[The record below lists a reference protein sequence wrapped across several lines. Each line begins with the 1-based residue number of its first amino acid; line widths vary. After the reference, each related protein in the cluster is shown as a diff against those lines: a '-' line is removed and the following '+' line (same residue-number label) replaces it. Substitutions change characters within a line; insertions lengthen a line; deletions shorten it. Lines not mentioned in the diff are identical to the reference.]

1 MKLRQHRALLVPCL
15 LLALAPAPAAA
26 APAPARTEACT
37 LVKGAPTGD
46 GTATYDLALSGFQG
60 NTRVVIS
67 GPGRTRE
74 ARVASDGTYT
84 AENVPYGDYRV
95 KAKNR
100 SSPQVTCGKAPRE
113 AEKPAE
119 PQAKTADVLSVT
131 VTSLVR
137 QGTIPCQIASGDIV
151 PQFGGTIAT
160 AGPGTVK
167 YRWTRSDGFVS
178 GVMTLTFTQAGY
190 QSVPT
195 MKWDG
200 VRLRSSPDK
209 FTGWAQIT
217 IVGED
222 TKSNRAELDVSCEQ
236 T

>member
-119 PQAKTADVLSVT
+119 PKAAAVTGATAAQEGLNGKVVCGIFHPEYPVSFAGTITTSTPGVVTYRWTTSSGAVSGELTLDFPTAGTQVVPRYLWGPTGLDRVGDVLS
-131 VTSLVR
+131 
-137 QGTIPCQIASGDIV
+137 
-151 PQFGGTIAT
+151 
-160 AGPGTVK
+160 
-167 YRWTRSDGFVS
+167 
-178 GVMTLTFTQAGY
+178 
-190 QSVPT
+190 
-195 MKWDG
+195 
-200 VRLRSSPDK
+200 
-209 FTGWAQIT
+209 GWAQIV
-217 IVGED
+217 ISDKG
-222 TKSNRAELDVSCEQ
+222 TKSNQAAFGITCV
-236 T
+236 